1 MIKPRGSAPL
11 LVLPIC
17 CFPTPPHVQ
26 ATAEWPAWASHG
38 LGLLRSC
45 YPMHTG
51 RQQQLSPCRRE
62 TWLEIGGKRCQE
74 SGVIGFAGAGFDSVK
89 IASQICVCWWKWWVF
104 GVNNLFPPQKKRL
117 QTKRSR
123 AFDQS
128 TMDYT
133 FQVVGRKKKNF
144 QKENLCWNYPSK
156 EGPQETN
163 MEPKNWWFWVDV
175 SGHFQVNHPL
185 VLLDVLI
192 LEGEAQKE
200 RFANHL

>member
-1 MIKPRGSAPL
+1 MSITFFHPKKSVCKQKG
-11 LVLPIC
+11 
-17 CFPTPPHVQ
+17 Q
-26 ATAEWPAWASHG
+26 
-38 LGLLRSC
+38 GLL
-45 YPMHTG
+45 T
-51 RQQQLSPCRRE
+51 SPQWTIHSKLLAE
-62 TWLEIGGKRCQE
+62 
-74 SGVIGFAGAGFDSVK
+74 
-89 IASQICVCWWKWWVF
+89 
-104 GVNNLFPPQKKRL
+104 
-117 QTKRSR
+117 
-123 AFDQS
+123 
-128 TMDYT
+128 
-133 FQVVGRKKKNF
+133 KKNF